1 MRWLL
6 LFSLVNSCWPAL
18 GQQSVPQLRPVVQ
31 FQVHGLS
38 RLAALE
44 NLGFATGTSLL
55 IEGGDI
61 KFLQQPITMTAHRD
75 TVAGVIHTILHG
87 KENYKIH
94 RRGALLILR
103 PAAPSRPPNRILKL
117 RMTDF
122 SFTGNS
128 ISSLSPL
135 IGFYLREATGCDP
148 QGYAYVGP
156 PMSLD
161 IPPIHLKSASFQDI
175 VERVASASQ
184 PTMWIVKPDTGE
196 RGCISNPHDLWQV
209 ILYGGRL
216 GFHKENGQQRP
227 FREST
232 GPQLVP

>member
-6 LFSLVNSCWPAL
+6 LFSLANACCPAL
-18 GQQSVPQLRPVVQ
+18 GQQPVPQLRPVVQ
-31 FQVHGLS
+31 FQVHSLS

-44 NLGFATGTSLL
+44 DLGFATNTSLL

-61 KFLQQPITMTAHRD
+61 GFLQQPISMTADRD
-75 TVAGVIHTILHG
+75 TVAGVINTILHG
-87 KENYKIH
+87 KENYTILQ
-94 RRGALLILR
+94 RDALLILR
-103 PAAPSRPPNRILKL
+103 PAAPSRPLNRILKL

-135 IGFYLREATGCDP
+135 IGFYLQKATGCDP
-148 QGYAYVGP
+148 QGYAYIGP

-161 IPPIHLKSASFQDI
+161 IPPIHLKSASFEDI

-184 PTMWIVKPDTGE
+184 PTMWILKPDTRE
-196 RGCISNPHDLWQV
+196 RGCISNPNELWQV

-216 GFHKENGQQRP
+216 DFHTESGQQRP
-227 FREST
+227 FRESI
-232 GPQLVP
+232 GPQLVR

>member
-6 LFSLVNSCWPAL
+6 LFSLVNSCWPAP

-38 RLAALE
+38 RLSALE
-44 NLGFATGTSLL
+44 NLGFATGTSFL

-61 KFLQQPITMTAHRD
+61 KFLQQPITMTADRD
-75 TVAGVIHTILHG
+75 TVGGVIHTILRG
-87 KENYKIH
+87 KENYTIH
-94 RRGALLILR
+94 RTGALLILR
-103 PAAPSRPPNRILKL
+103 PAAPSRPLNRILKL

-128 ISSLSPL
+128 ISSLSPM
-135 IGFYLREATGCDP
+135 IGFYLRKATGCDP
-148 QGYAYVGP
+148 QGYAYIGP

-196 RGCISNPHDLWQV
+196 RGCISNPNELWQV

-216 GFHKENGQQRP
+216 GFHTENGQQRP
-227 FREST
+227 HREST